1 MVAPFQHILDL
12 RATLLLGINGQTLK
26 NGGLDSVR
34 TSDSEVQSYQ

>member
-34 TSDSEVQSYQ
+34 TSAPGVQSHQ